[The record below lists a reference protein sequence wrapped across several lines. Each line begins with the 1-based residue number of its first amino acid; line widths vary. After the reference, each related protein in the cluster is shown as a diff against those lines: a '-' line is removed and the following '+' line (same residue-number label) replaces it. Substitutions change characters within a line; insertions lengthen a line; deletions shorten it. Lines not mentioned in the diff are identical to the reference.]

1 MRDVA
6 IIGIGQT
13 EVGEHWGS
21 GLRELGAAALQSALQ
36 DARVQMPDL
45 LIVGNAFGGSNSSQS
60 NVAALVADYAGL
72 NPVEAWGVDAADASG
87 GAALRAAYLA
97 VASGSV
103 NVAVALGV
111 EKSSDSIAGRR
122 IAARNVALDADYE
135 SVHGMTLSAQ
145 AGLLMRRYMMEHGLA
160 LDAFEGFSINAHAN
174 GNKNPNAMYRNLIKP
189 GSFSRAPM
197 VADPVNLFDSAPDA
211 DGAAAVV
218 LIAADRARS
227 ENRRAVL
234 IAGSAAASD
243 RFALQ
248 ERRDPLW
255 LDAADVSARN
265 ALAQAETALSDI
277 QCFELHD
284 SFTIMTTL
292 ALEAIGLAPRGQ
304 GWSIAAEAGAHI
316 GLTGKTP
323 LATFGGLKARGNPVG
338 ATGLYQA
345 VEAVLQLRGE
355 AGANQV
361 ANARSALIQSI
372 GGIGST
378 AITHVLQA
386 MF

>member
-21 GLRELGAAALQSALQ
+21 GLRELGASALQ
-36 DARVQMPDL
+36 DALQDAHVQMPDL
-45 LIVGNAFGGSNSSQS
+45 LVVGNAFGGSNSSQS

-72 NPVEAWGVDAADASG
+72 NPIEAWGVDAADASG

-97 VASGSV
+97 VASGAV
-103 NVAVALGV
+103 DVAVALGV

-122 IAARNVALDADYE
+122 VAARNVALDADYE

-145 AGLLMRRYMMEHGLA
+145 AGLLMRRYMMEYGLA

-218 LIAADRARS
+218 LISADRARAES
-227 ENRRAVL
+227 RNAVL

-243 RFALQ
+243 RFALH

-255 LDAADVSARN
+255 LGAVEVSARN
-265 ALAQAETALSDI
+265 ALAQAETGLTEI

-292 ALEAIGLAPRGQ
+292 ALEAIGLSARGQ
-304 GWSIAAEAGAHI
+304 GWLMAAEAGAQI
-316 GLTGKTP
+316 GLGGKTP

-355 AGANQV
+355 AGSNQV
-361 ANARSALIQSI
+361 ARVRNALIQSV

-386 MF
+386 MS